1 MDAPAIG
8 EVVLVPFPFSD
19 LSASKLR
26 PALVLAHAGRD
37 DWLCLQITSRS
48 YADPFAIELADGDFS
63 HGSLQRT
70 SYIRPGK
77 LFTAHQGLFQRVV
90 GQVRDEKLEQIRN
103 RVVELVRKGRLSE

>member
-8 EVVLVPFPFSD
+8 DVVLVPFPFSD

-26 PALVLAHAGRD
+26 PALVLAHSGRE

-48 YADPFAIELADGDFS
+48 YADPFAIELAEGDFS
-63 HGSLQRT
+63 CGLLQQT

-77 LFTAHQGLFQRVV
+77 LFTAHQDLFQRMA
-90 GQVRDEKLEQIRN
+90 GRIRNEKLEEVRN
-103 RVVELVRKGRLSE
+103 RVIELVRKGRLSE

>member
-1 MDAPAIG
+1 MGAFAVG

-26 PALVLAHAGRD
+26 PALLLAHAGRD

-48 YADPFAIELADGDFS
+48 YADPFAIEIRPNDFV
-63 HGSLQRT
+63 HGSLQRV

-77 LFTAHQGLFQRVV
+77 IFTAHQNLFQGSV
-90 GQVRDEKLEQIRN
+90 GQINPDRL
-103 RVVELVRKGRLSE
+103 ELVRSHIVELIQKGKFPD